1 MGETIEGLLD
11 RQKRAG
17 KEQYRRAVGQVWTD
31 NKVDDAEADRLGA
44 LQSELGLN
52 TTTAADIEREVTGD
66 TVQAILQRQT
76 REVEARQR
84 HLDEL
89 YNQARRLYRDQD
101 WRAVVDVF
109 EQIHSVEPGYP
120 DPEGLLEAAREVLER
135 IDRIAASY
143 DQGQRH
149 MDAGEWQQALEC
161 LEKVERLEPG
171 YRETQNLLSQVRQ
184 ELAPP
189 LPVEVPDLAGKSHD
203 EARNM
208 LDAAGLRQGTV
219 VKVPSNEVAEDK
231 IVEQYPA
238 AGSRVERG
246 TSVRISVAQKYT
258 EDLTIEEPSRRQS
271 YPKPDSLPDEPELRR
286 QVEPSFQKSEGLP
299 SERRPKSEKPQDLPD

>member
-1 MGETIEGLLD
+1 
-11 RQKRAG
+11 
-17 KEQYRRAVGQVWTD
+17 
-31 NKVDDAEADRLGA
+31 
-44 LQSELGLN
+44 
-52 TTTAADIEREVTGD
+52 
-66 TVQAILQRQT
+66 
-76 REVEARQR
+76 
-84 HLDEL
+84 
-89 YNQARRLYRDQD
+89 
-101 WRAVVDVF
+101 
-109 EQIHSVEPGYP
+109 
-120 DPEGLLEAAREVLER
+120 
-135 IDRIAASY
+135 
-143 DQGQRH
+143 

-238 AGSRVERG
+238 AGSKVELG
-246 TSVRISVAQKYT
+246 TSVRVTVAQRQ
-258 EDLTIEEPSRRQS
+258 IEEPAVEKSPKRRF
-271 YPKPDSLPDEPELRR
+271 YPRPDTLPGESEPRP
-286 QVEPSFQKSEGLP
+286 QTEPRSQRSEESALQRGWNP
-299 SERRPKSEKPQDLPD
+299 EKPQVLPD